1 MWILILI
8 LFFFILGVLI
18 TIHEYGHFI
27 AAKKCGVHIYEFSIG
42 MGPLLWKHM
51 GKDKVQYSIRALP
64 IGGYCQMAGE
74 VGEDDPKVKKE
85 KFLCNRPWW
94 QRIIVLCAGVFN
106 NFVLAFLILFVSGL
120 IWGGN
125 TTEPIV
131 KTTDENSAM
140 AKAGVKN
147 GDLILSVNG
156 KRAKTWDK
164 IQLYLLMED
173 KDNTYEVE
181 VKHTDGTIEKLQV
194 TPDIKEDE
202 KGNKSKVF
210 GVKMDIKKEYGFINS
225 LKYACKKFK
234 SVYESM
240 FTVITGL
247 FTGKFSIKSLSGPVG
262 IYSVVG
268 ESAKMGVEQVL
279 YLMAFLSINLGFV
292 NLLPFPAFD
301 GGHVVFVIIEMIKGS
316 KVDPNLE
323 GIFHTVGFILIFLLM
338 IIITIQ
344 DIIKLIH

>member
-1 MWILILI
+1 MWILSLL

-18 TIHEYGHFI
+18 TIHEFGHFI

-42 MGPLLWKHM
+42 MGPLLWKHK

-74 VGEDDPKVKKE
+74 VGEDDPKVKKD

-106 NFVLAFLILFVSGL
+106 NFVLAIILLFVIAL
-120 IWGGN
+120 IWGSN
-125 TTEPIV
+125 SNVPRISLVEPS
-131 KTTDENSAM
+131 SAM
-140 AKAGVKN
+140 ALAGAQD

-156 KRAKTWDK
+156 HKANTWDNT
-164 IQLYLLMED
+164 QLYFLMED
-173 KDNTYEVE
+173 KDNVYDVVVE
-181 VKHTDGTIEKLQV
+181 RITGERVELKVSPT
-194 TPDIKEDE
+194 IKEDE
-202 KGNKSKVF
+202 KGNKTKVY
-210 GVKMDIKKEYGFINS
+210 GIHIEDKKEYGFGNAV
-225 LKYACKKFK
+225 KYAFRKFK
-234 SVYESM
+234 SIYESM

-262 IYSVVG
+262 IYSVVDQ
-268 ESAKMGVEQVL
+268 SAKLGISQVI

-316 KVDPNLE
+316 KVDAKLE

-344 DIIKLIH
+344 DILRLF